1 MEDFD
6 LFAYHNFEK
15 LSQNL
20 PIQFTIL
27 RISIPTLVNCRDI
40 MFQYSILHL
49 TDGRYGIQVGQ
60 VLLATVGSLDQA
72 TAILHRLTQKQLQR
86 SVASLQSSSGSRASE
101 SRASESRSGKRQ
113 KLKAV

>member
-1 MEDFD
+1 
-6 LFAYHNFEK
+6 
-15 LSQNL
+15 
-20 PIQFTIL
+20 
-27 RISIPTLVNCRDI
+27 
-40 MFQYSILHL
+40 MFQYSILRL
-49 TDGRYGIQVGQ
+49 TDDRYGIQVGQ
-60 VLLATVGSLDQA
+60 VLLATVGDLNQA

>member
-1 MEDFD
+1 
-6 LFAYHNFEK
+6 
-15 LSQNL
+15 
-20 PIQFTIL
+20 
-27 RISIPTLVNCRDI
+27 

-86 SVASLQSSSGSRASE
+86 SVANLQPLSG